1 MEAIRIQKIDGQEF
15 VPLTDYL
22 RLKEDKEIF
31 IDTDWSF
38 LNTEQPRFRMWSDID
53 SKIEK
58 WYFLKTRKY
67 SRDILIWDEWYDESD
82 IKAQKKKLNMIGDV
96 KLHRNENVIL

>member
-1 MEAIRIQKIDGQEF
+1 MKVNKLIKMLEKLDQ
-15 VPLTDYL
+15 
-22 RLKEDKEIF
+22 DKEIF

-67 SRDILIWDEWYDESD
+67 SRDILMWNEWYDESD
-82 IKAQKKKLNMIGDV
+82 IKAAKEQIKYDWGCRTVQEWKCYFIEIK
-96 KLHRNENVIL
+96 